1 MNRISFITAGLMAI
15 SGLSVGAGA
24 QSYGRDDQRAEQDQ
38 QQGRDQRG
46 YDRRDQGRYDQGNRD
61 QGNGDGRWHGE
72 RDGNWDPSNSYQD
85 GRYRERRLS
94 TNDRVYRGSDGRYY
108 CKRSNGTT
116 GLVLGGVG
124 GGLIG
129 NVLGGGTLGTL
140 LGAGGGALLGKT
152 LDQNHDRQ
160 QNRDNGYRCR

>member
-1 MNRISFITAGLMAI
+1 MTKKLAAAALTVALIAPAALPTAAM
-15 SGLSVGAGA
+15 A
-24 QSYGRDDQRAEQDQ
+24 QSY
-38 QQGRDQRG
+38 
-46 YDRRDQGRYDQGNRD
+46 DRRYDNRW
-61 QGNGDGRWHGE
+61 NGD
-72 RDGNWDPSNSYQD
+72 RDGDWDPSQHYRE

-94 TNDRVYRGSDGRYY
+94 SDDRVYRGSDGRYY

-124 GGLIG
+124 GGVLG

-140 LGAGGGALLGKT
+140 LGAGGGALLGRS
-152 LDQNHDRQ
+152 LDRKHDDA

>member
-1 MNRISFITAGLMAI
+1 MRKYFALAALAATVATPLALPTAA
-15 SGLSVGAGA
+15 SA
-24 QSYGRDDQRAEQDQ
+24 QYGNGGYNNGGYG
-38 QQGRDQRG
+38 QGYQG
-46 YDRRDQGRYDQGNRD
+46 DRRWQGD
-61 QGNGDGRWHGE
+61 
-72 RDGNWDPSNSYQD
+72 RDGDWDPSRSYQD

-129 NVLGGGTLGTL
+129 NALGGGTLGTL
-140 LGAGGGALLGKT
+140 LGAGGGALLGKS
-152 LDQNHDRQ
+152 LDQNNDRR
-160 QNRDNGYRCR
+160 QNRENGYRCR